1 MSVSVDNPAQHM
13 ASLRQTI
20 AQGRLRV
27 GLIASSSAQS
37 GQGKSSLT
45 QGTLDLQMQISPC
58 WDWVC
63 SLRAHGSW
71 VGIHKADA
79 NFEYD
84 GISSFN
90 LRS

>member
-84 GISSFN
+84 VLSSFN

>member
-63 SLRAHGSW
+63 SVRAHGSC

-84 GISSFN
+84 VLSSFN

>member
-45 QGTLDLQMQISPC
+45 QGTLDLQMQI
-58 WDWVC
+58 
-63 SLRAHGSW
+63 
-71 VGIHKADA
+71 I
-79 NFEYD
+79 
-84 GISSFN
+84 
-90 LRS
+90 